1 MLTYTNL
8 HTNIDRF
15 GIICITQYAEI
26 NRILLIQIDN
36 NPIRTERLEKFFV
49 KKTRQADFHFQ
60 VFALLLIMK
69 ILFPMTTQKRNCSS
83 VQTSFQ
89 FFHGE
94 LSFIYTF
101 NNHTQRKKINWSVTE
116 LSNKR
121 STTFLLEYIFLL
133 FYNYMTR

>member
-1 MLTYTNL
+1 MQRS
-8 HTNIDRF
+8 I
-15 GIICITQYAEI
+15 E
-26 NRILLIQIDN
+26 LIQIDN
-36 NPIRTERLEKFFV
+36 NPIRTEWLEKFFL
-49 KKTRQADFHFQ
+49 KKPRQADSHFQ
-60 VFALLLIMK
+60 VFALLLITK

-121 STTFLLEYIFLL
+121 IISFRIYFSAILQ
-133 FYNYMTR
+133 FYDTIKSFELTEVLSIDQKTILSVYLVT